1 MNIAVEHLQAQ
12 TKRKRRLRVL
22 GLTLLL
28 VASLVGGIASVIF
41 HWHDRAYYYFTS
53 MVDANQWEGRSL
65 WLSDYQV
72 EIEAKPIA
80 GIDDD
85 LSGIDYDFDHNRLL
99 AVTNGAPTKIVALNR
114 EGETTATYPLKGF
127 EDVEGLAYMGDG
139 MVVVTEENEQQLVFF
154 RLPDQSGEAI
164 DKKLSQSLALGI
176 NLSPHNKGFEG
187 VTYDRAND
195 RLFVA
200 KEREPRQIF
209 EISGVLAALNGRLQI
224 KILDLTEWVN
234 RSVFAKDISDV
245 HYDLRTGHLLV
256 LSHESRLVIELS
268 NSGEMVSFRTL
279 LGRFSDLEETAE
291 QAEGLTIDD
300 EGELYI
306 VSEPNLFYRFRK
318 N

>member
-1 MNIAVEHLQAQ
+1 MNIAFEHPKAQ
-12 TKRKRRLRVL
+12 IKWNRRRRTL
-22 GLTLLL
+22 GLVLLL
-28 VASLVGGIASVIF
+28 VALLVGGFASAIF

-53 MVDANQWEGRSL
+53 MLDAKQWVGHSL
-65 WLSDYQV
+65 WLPKYQV

-80 GIDDD
+80 DIDDD
-85 LSGIDYDFDHNRLL
+85 LSGIDYDFDHHRLL
-99 AVTNGAPTKIVALNR
+99 TVTNGAPIRIVALDR
-114 EGETTATYPLKGF
+114 GGVVTATYPLNGF

-139 MVVVTEENEQQLVFF
+139 LVVVTEENSQQLVFL

-164 DKKLSQSLALGI
+164 DKKMSQSLALGI

-187 VTYDRAND
+187 VTYDQAND

-200 KEREPRQIF
+200 KERDPRQIF
-209 EISGVLAALNGRLQI
+209 EISGVRASLNGKLQI

-245 HYDLRTGHLLV
+245 HYDPRTGHLLV
-256 LSHESRLVIELS
+256 LSHESRLIIELS

-279 LGRFSDLEETAE
+279 LGRFSDLEQTAE
-291 QAEGLTIDD
+291 QAEGLTVDD
-300 EGELYI
+300 EGVLYV